1 MSMLDI
7 QTYAPKTENT
17 LEAVW
22 KNVSHTVDRLIEELK
37 ATANRASKI
46 ASDAIHQLTLEE
58 KEGFYKVKIFCLEF
72 NFTWRNLFMIGGLTL
87 SVFFATFSFFRGFP
101 FTALSYLIEAGFILF
116 GAYYLSEWSKLL
128 DMQQLFVIARAGGEQ
143 AQQVLDS
150 LVDKAIASFKSYHS
164 LNQAFLEAWQKVET
178 ALGKTNQ
185 DLGKTNQDLNKSV
198 LELSRILP
206 QKINRMS
213 QEVIKILSLGEKA
226 LTERTNHLQSL
237 DVQIGNR
244 SKELLEATQKLGE
257 LIGRLTELQQL
268 MTEQKEVIASLKDT
282 DGSLLKTK
290 KGLEEILTRADTFIT
305 RLSSESNSPAACA
318 ASARI
323 YTS

>member
-1 MSMLDI
+1 
-7 QTYAPKTENT
+7 
-17 LEAVW
+17 
-22 KNVSHTVDRLIEELK
+22 
-37 ATANRASKI
+37 
-46 ASDAIHQLTLEE
+46 
-58 KEGFYKVKIFCLEF
+58 
-72 NFTWRNLFMIGGLTL
+72 
-87 SVFFATFSFFRGFP
+87 
-101 FTALSYLIEAGFILF
+101 
-116 GAYYLSEWSKLL
+116 
-128 DMQQLFVIARAGGEQ
+128 MQQLFVIARAGGEQ

-164 LNQAFLEAWQKVET
+164 LNIAFLEAWQKVET
-178 ALGKTNQ
+178 A
-185 DLGKTNQDLNKSV
+185 LGKTNQDLNKSV

-213 QEVIKILSLGEKA
+213 QEVIKILSLGEQA
-226 LTERTNHLQSL
+226 LTERTHHLTSL

-268 MTEQKEVIASLKDT
+268 MTEQKKVIASLKDT